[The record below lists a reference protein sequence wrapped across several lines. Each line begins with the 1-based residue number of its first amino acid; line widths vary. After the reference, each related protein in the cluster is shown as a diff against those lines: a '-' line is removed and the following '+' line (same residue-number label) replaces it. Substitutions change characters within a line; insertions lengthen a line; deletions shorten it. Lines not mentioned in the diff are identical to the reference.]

1 MKKISAYIWE
11 RKFIL
16 AFAILSM
23 IISIGLDMLS
33 PQLSKYIVDD
43 VIINREVEKLTP
55 LLLCILGVGL
65 GRCIFQ
71 YAKEFTFDCVGSKIS
86 CEIRRDLFTHIQSLS
101 ADFFDRTGTGELMSR
116 LKDDVDRIWDALS
129 FVGMLMIEVCIH
141 TVFVLLCM
149 YRLNWKLAIF
159 LRLEWQLPR

>member
-1 MKKISAYIWE
+1 MKKISTYIWE

-43 VIINREVEKLTP
+43 VIINHEVEKLTP

-65 GRCIFQ
+65 GR
-71 YAKEFTFDCVGSKIS
+71 
-86 CEIRRDLFTHIQSLS
+86 
-101 ADFFDRTGTGELMSR
+101 
-116 LKDDVDRIWDALS
+116 
-129 FVGMLMIEVCIH
+129 
-141 TVFVLLCM
+141 
-149 YRLNWKLAIF
+149 
-159 LRLEWQLPR
+159 